1 MADNRSGAFT
11 FQLGSE
17 AEESAEMQAADVAVG
32 GLRGILE
39 ALLPVDLEEFK
50 QRLNIPA
57 DDTTL
62 ECALI
67 FHEARGLESR
77 GQFDDAVNAYKK
89 VLELAPGDAV
99 AYARLASLYVQ
110 RRTPRAAVMVYVA
123 LAEMHVAVERWE
135 KAAAAYEKASE
146 LAPDDAEIH

>member
-1 MADNRSGAFT
+1 MRSPAEKLMAID
-11 FQLGSE
+11 
-17 AEESAEMQAADVAVG
+17 
-32 GLRGILE
+32 I
-39 ALLPVDLEEFK
+39 EEFK

-110 RRTPRAAVMVYVA
+110 RRTPLAAVIVYS
-123 LAEMHVAVERWE
+123 AV
-135 KAAAAYEKASE
+135 SE
-146 LAPDDAEIH
+146 VCVGR